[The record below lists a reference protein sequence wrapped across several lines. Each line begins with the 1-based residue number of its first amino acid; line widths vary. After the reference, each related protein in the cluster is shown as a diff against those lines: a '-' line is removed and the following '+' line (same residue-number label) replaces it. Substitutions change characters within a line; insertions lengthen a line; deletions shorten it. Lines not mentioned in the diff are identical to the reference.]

1 MHFDGH
7 YTKGEILILIVCID
21 HSLTWMLAAT
31 KNRRIGT
38 YLSQISVFLWVIR
51 RNPWETTSTPV
62 KREFVTENSVFL
74 EKDFLSQKD
83 SRSKVQL
90 KEI

>member
-51 RNPWETTSTPV
+51 GKPWETTSTPA
-62 KREFVTENSVFL
+62 KREFVTQNSVFL

-83 SRSKVQL
+83 SGSKMQL